1 MSEIELGIISKK
13 RSPLIAIVL
22 SLIMPGLG
30 HIYCGRITKGITLA
44 FLSCVFIPLL
54 FGILSASQFS
64 IRIVVI
70 ITSLFALLAVWLIA
84 IVDSWRTAKHTS
96 ESYTLKDYNKR
107 YVYLILVLM
116 STGSSIPIAHYVRAN
131 FFETFRVP
139 TAAGYPT
146 IVPGDRFLANK
157 LAYQNN
163 DPKKGDIVVF
173 ISPEDRRVKYVKRV
187 VAIAGETVEI
197 KDNELYINGQKLV
210 RVKLDGSILSRIKV
224 ELRGE
229 ILEGNVYE
237 ETNNGAKYK
246 IFLAQFPYERVS
258 LNFEKITVPKHHCF
272 VIGDN
277 RKLSQDS
284 RHFGPLPLAT
294 IIGRADFIYWPAK
307 DWSRFGSLKTD

>member
-44 FLSCVFIPLL
+44 FLSCIFIPLL
-54 FGILSASQFS
+54 FGILSASHFS
-64 IRIVVI
+64 IRIAVI
-70 ITSLFALLAVWLIA
+70 ITSLFALLVVWLIA

-131 FFETFRVP
+131 FFEAFRVP

-197 KDNELYINGQKLV
+197 KNNDLYINGQKLE
-210 RVKLDGSILSRIKV
+210 RKKIDDSILSKIKIEV
-224 ELRGE
+224 QGKMLDGD
-229 ILEGNVYE
+229 IYE

-246 IFLAQFPYERVS
+246 IFLTSGADLKSADFAVV
-258 LNFEKITVPKHHCF
+258 TVPQYHCF
-272 VIGDN
+272 VLGDN
-277 RKLSQDS
+277 RNSSEDS
-284 RHFGPLPLAT
+284 RHYSSVPLVT
-294 IIGRADFIYWPAK
+294 IKGRADYLYWPAK